1 MLGSNITIEK
11 SYALFGLNPS
21 ASVAEIKTIYRQMA
35 KEIHPDLN
43 PDDPTARDRFYTLN
57 QAYQLLL
64 STRSVTDRVDVDE
77 SPAAADRDLVD
88 AVRVTYVVDP
98 PLAPPDLQLKQE
110 VFESLEKLIRQ
121 DNFEQAVSVID
132 LLVRVVPDRPEILK
146 KQSEIYFKYAQDLV
160 DRRTQLTL
168 ARKYLKASLKI
179 DPHNQQRWQAVDRQF
194 NRIER
199 LSK

>member
-1 MLGSNITIEK
+1 MLGSSITIEK
-11 SYALFGLNPS
+11 SYALFGLKPS
-21 ASVAEIKTIYRQMA
+21 ASVDEIKTIYRQMA

-43 PDDPTARDRFYTLN
+43 PHDPTARNRFYTLN

-64 STRSVTDRVDVDE
+64 SASAVTDRVDE
-77 SPAAADRDLVD
+77 STEADGRDLVD
-88 AVRVTYVVDP
+88 AVRVSYVVDP
-98 PLAPPDLQLKQE
+98 PLSPQDLQLKQE

-121 DNFEQAVSVID
+121 DNFEKAVSVID
-132 LLVRVVPDRPEILK
+132 LLARVVPDRPEILK

-160 DRRTQLTL
+160 SRRTQLTL
-168 ARKYLKASLKI
+168 ARTYLKASLKI

>member
-21 ASVAEIKTIYRQMA
+21 ASVDEIKTIYRQMA

-43 PDDPTARDRFYTLN
+43 PHDPTARDRFYTLN

-64 STRSVTDRVDVDE
+64 SASSVSERVDADANSGE
-77 SPAAADRDLVD
+77 DDRDCVD
-88 AVRVTYVVDP
+88 AVRVNYVVDP
-98 PLAPPDLQLKQE
+98 QLSPQDLQLKQE

-121 DNFEQAVSVID
+121 DNFAKAVSVID
-132 LLVRVVPDRPEILK
+132 LLVRVVPGRPEILK

-160 DRRTQLTL
+160 NRRTQLRL
-168 ARKYLKASLKI
+168 ARTYLKASLKI

>member
-11 SYALFGLNPS
+11 SYALFGLKPS
-21 ASVAEIKTIYRQMA
+21 ASVDEIKTIYRQMA

-43 PDDPTARDRFYTLN
+43 PHDPTARDRFYTLN

-64 STRSVTDRVDVDE
+64 SASSVTDRVDE
-77 SPAAADRDLVD
+77 STEADGRDLVD
-88 AVRVTYVVDP
+88 AVRVNYVVDP
-98 PLAPPDLQLKQE
+98 PLSPQDLQLKQE

-121 DNFEQAVSVID
+121 DNFEKAVSVID

-160 DRRTQLTL
+160 SRRTQLTL
-168 ARKYLKASLKI
+168 ARTYLKASLKI
-179 DPHNQQRWQAVDRQF
+179 DPHNHQRWQAVDRQF

>member
-1 MLGSNITIEK
+1 MLGSNITIKK
-11 SYALFGLNPS
+11 SYALLGLKPS

-43 PDDPTARDRFYTLN
+43 PHDPTARDRFYTLN

-64 STRSVTDRVDVDE
+64 STRAITDRVDAD
-77 SPAAADRDLVD
+77 DRDLVD
-88 AVRVTYVVDP
+88 AVRVNYVVDP
-98 PLAPPDLQLKQE
+98 PLSPQDLQLKQE

-121 DNFEQAVSVID
+121 ENFAKAVSVID

-160 DRRTQLTL
+160 NRRTQLTL